1 MGIGQKLAIGAVGVV
16 GVGAVA
22 GVGGYLWT
30 TSVRDAR
37 MAAIYEVPDT
47 SFPIPFPLAADEVEA
62 LKAEKLAALA
72 AEGRTPEE
80 LATIDPLAGVDL
92 DAIAAERAAAR
103 GKRLVESR
111 YPCVECHGRDFGGG
125 VMIVDAAIGEVRGPN
140 LTLGEGSVTRD
151 YTAADWSRMVRHGV
165 KPSGHPTVMPS
176 TDFLRMSDHELSDI
190 VSYIRSLPPVDA
202 TVPPVTFGP
211 LGSWFVADGTF
222 RVTAEEIADH
232 AAPHAVEPPP
242 ETDTLAF
249 GEHISQPCS
258 GCHGPTFAGG
268 PIPGGPPD
276 WPAASNLTPH
286 ADGLAGWS
294 RDDFVNAVKGG
305 QSKTGK
311 ALQPPMTGVLG
322 YAQQM
327 SDAEIDAMWAFL
339 QQLDPKPDPG

>member
-1 MGIGQKLAIGAVGVV
+1 MGIVRGLMLGAAGLV
-16 GVGAVA
+16 GVGAIA
-22 GVGGYLWT
+22 GVGGYLWG

-37 MAAIYEVPDT
+37 LGAVYEVPDA

-125 VMIVDAAIGEVRGPN
+125 VMIVDALIGELRGPN
-140 LTLGEGSVTRD
+140 LTLGQGSVTKD
-151 YTAADWSRMVRHGV
+151 YAAADWSRMIRHGV
-165 KPSGHPTVMPS
+165 KPNGHPTIMPS

-190 VSYIRSLPPVDA
+190 VSYLRSLPPVDA
-202 TVPPVTFGP
+202 TVPPLSFGP
-211 LGSWFVADGTF
+211 LGTLLVANGTV

-232 AAPHAVEPPP
+232 TAPHPVEPPP

-249 GEHISQPCS
+249 GQHIIQPCS
-258 GCHGPTFAGG
+258 GCHGAAFAGG
-268 PIPGGPPD
+268 PIPGAPPD
-276 WPAASNLTPH
+276 WPPASNLTPH
-286 ADGLAGWS
+286 ADGLAGWT

-305 QSKTGK
+305 QSKSGR
-311 ALQPPMTGVLG
+311 ALRPPMTAVLG

-327 SDAEIDAMWAFL
+327 SDTEIDAMWAFL
-339 QQLDPKPDPG
+339 QQLEPQASVK